1 MALLIFSLLV
11 TVIFS
16 LSGESSLVS
25 FNKERMQLW
34 PGNEPFLTGRPYS
47 LIWCLLLGNKIV
59 KQSKMVNEE
68 LVGKQET
75 LMDQSVLAG
84 PFATGLIS
92 SIFWDV
98 IEIPG
103 DGGTSASKCPVSS
116 LLVFLLSHSGSRA
129 RVRRAVKPQGTRRR
143 NPKRKK

>member
-34 PGNEPFLTGRPYS
+34 PGNEPISNWSS
-47 LIWCLLLGNKIV
+47 LIWYLLLGNKIV

-68 LVGKQET
+68 LVGK
-75 LMDQSVLAG
+75 
-84 PFATGLIS
+84 
-92 SIFWDV
+92 
-98 IEIPG
+98 
-103 DGGTSASKCPVSS
+103 
-116 LLVFLLSHSGSRA
+116 
-129 RVRRAVKPQGTRRR
+129 
-143 NPKRKK
+143 